1 MPPPANPANDEAHQA
16 LLNERDIGIL
26 PKPFRNPHWKPSQ
39 RRNKNLKQIIS
50 ENSRKEASVLATQA
64 NSGATTPFTAATDGS
79 QTPAEAAPVGN
90 KPPNLAQASQNLST
104 MVLEKNARAYAT
116 GPTVT
121 YTNIESAPSLS
132 AAHQRHY
139 CDLTGLPGPYTD
151 PKTRL
156 RYHDKELFRVI
167 RSLAQGVPESYLEA
181 RGGSYGIE
189 IDGARRAAERSNGNP
204 LLLALSTQVHMII
217 WKYSTV

>member
-16 LLNERDIGIL
+16 LLNELDIGIL
-26 PKPFRNPHWKPSQ
+26 PKPFRNAAWKPST

-64 NSGATTPFTAATDGS
+64 NSGATTPFTGASATASDGT
-79 QTPAEAAPVGN
+79 QTPAEGQGAGA
-90 KPPNLAQASQNLST
+90 KAPNLAQASQNLST
-104 MVLEKNARAYAT
+104 LVLEKNARAYAT
-116 GPTVT
+116 GPAVT

-156 RYHDKELFRVI
+156 RYHDKEIFGVI
-167 RSLAQGVPESYLEA
+167 RTLAQGVPESYLEA
-181 RGGSYGIE
+181 RG
-189 IDGARRAAERSNGNP
+189 A
-204 LLLALSTQVHMII
+204 H
-217 WKYSTV
+217 TVLK

>member
-16 LLNERDIGIL
+16 LLNELDIGIL

-79 QTPAEAAPVGN
+79 QTPAEAATASAAGN
-90 KPPNLAQASQNLST
+90 RAPNLAQASQNLST
-104 MVLEKNARAYAT
+104 MVLEKNARAFT
-116 GPTVT
+116 SGPTVT

-139 CDLTGLPGPYTD
+139 CDLTGLHGPYTD

-156 RYHDKELFRVI
+156 RYHDKELFGVI
-167 RSLAQGVPESYLEA
+167 RSLAQGVPEIYLEA
-181 RGGSYGIE
+181 RG
-189 IDGARRAAERSNGNP
+189 A
-204 LLLALSTQVHMII
+204 H
-217 WKYSTV
+217 TVLK